1 MPEICVN
8 GAGLYYEDTGSGSEA
23 FVFSHSFLLNGNH
36 FKYQV
41 EALKGRYRCLAYDHR
56 GQGRSEVT
64 DAGYELEN
72 LYADAAGL
80 IEALGCAPCHFVGLS
95 MGGLVGMQIAI
106 HRPELLKSLIMMDT
120 PAEVGGKAPQVLK
133 NMMPAIPRLLGWRI
147 LGGVVMKVMFGK
159 KFRRDP
165 ARKAE
170 AAEWKGIIQSNHL
183 SSTLKTAK
191 ALLTWDGALDQLG
204 GIKIPTLVIVGE
216 HDLGAPV
223 SQAERIANR
232 IPGAKLVVIPH
243 AGHLS
248 CLEEPT
254 AVNAAIEEFLT
265 SLP

>member
-1 MPEICVN
+1 MPKISVN
-8 GAGLYYEDTGSGSEA
+8 GAGLYYEDTGAGSEA

-41 EALKGRYRCLAYDHR
+41 EALKGRYRCLVYDHR

-72 LYADAAGL
+72 LYADAAGF
-80 IEALGCAPCHFVGLS
+80 IEAQQCAPCHFVGLS

-106 HRPELLKSLIMMDT
+106 QRPELLRSLILMDT
-120 PAEVGGKAPQVLK
+120 PADIGGKAPLALK
-133 NMMPAIPRLLGWRI
+133 NTMLAIPRLLGWRI
-147 LGGVVMKVMFGK
+147 LSGVVMKVMFGK

-170 AAEWKGIIQSNHL
+170 AAEWKEVIQANHL

-191 ALLTWDGALDQLG
+191 ALLTWDGVLDRLA
-204 GIKIPTLVIVGE
+204 GIKVPTLVIVGE

-254 AVNAAIEEFLT
+254 AVNGAIEEFLK
-265 SLP
+265 SVG